1 MDGAYQAYFQ
11 FLGELGKALE
21 QLTAINREKT
31 EAVRRDDL
39 LRVNDCMKREQV
51 LGLTL
56 RSMEVRREKM
66 LAGLGLAGSSLSAL
80 AERCPPELRPEAR
93 AASDRLRRQYAI
105 YQSAADV
112 ARMTLECNIHE
123 LEKIMEKQG
132 VDPAAAGPLER
143 GLADI
148 RA

>member
-66 LAGLGLAGSSLSAL
+66 LAGMLYDPSD
-80 AERCPPELRPEAR
+80 PELAALLVKAR
-93 AASDRLRRQYAI
+93 KLRRQYAI